1 MPLINRPQYTKTIR
15 QWMGKGLVIV
25 LTGQRRVGKS
35 MCLHMIANEQNQDCN
50 VIFIDKEDYKFGD
63 IKSDKELN
71 LYLEDHFDSEKSNLI
86 LIDEVQDIIDFE
98 HSIRS
103 WIKRSNTDII
113 VTGSNAKMLST
124 DLSTKLAARYIEIP
138 IHSLSYV
145 EFLEFHNIED
155 SDSSLEK
162 YIAFGGLPFL
172 NVIGIDNTQQISDY
186 HKSVYDTVVLKDII
200 QREQIRNVPFLINL
214 GKFLSDN
221 IGKPLSPNS
230 IMKYM
235 KSQGES
241 VSAQIIH
248 SYLTYYVNTFIAYR
262 VYRYDIHGK
271 SLLENNEKYY
281 FEDLGIRNAII
292 HNTNSNDIEKRI
304 ENAVYLH
311 LIRNGW
317 KVTVGQLYSTEID
330 FVAEKN
336 DKTMFIQAAYLIIN
350 DDTEKRE
357 FGNLRNI
364 KSGHSKMVVSMNPLN
379 TDSNVD
385 GIRHIHLRE
394 FLKHEW

>member
-1 MPLINRPQYTKTIR
+1 
-15 QWMGKGLVIV
+15 
-25 LTGQRRVGKS
+25 
-35 MCLHMIANEQNQDCN
+35 MCLHLIANEQNQDCN

-71 LYLEDHFDSEKSNLI
+71 LYLEDHFDSEKRNLI

-103 WIKRSNTDII
+103 WIKRTNTDII

-138 IHSLSYV
+138 IHSLNYD
-145 EFLEFHNIED
+145 EFLEFHNLYD
-155 SDSSLEK
+155 SDNSLEK
-162 YIAFGGLPFL
+162 YLTFGGLPFL
-172 NVIGIDNTQQISDY
+172 NVIGLDNIQQISDY

-241 VSAQIIH
+241 VSAQMIL

-292 HNTNSNDIEKRI
+292 HSTNSNDIEKRI

-336 DKTMFIQAAYLIIN
+336 KKTMFIQAVYLIIN

-357 FGNLRNI
+357 FGNLKNI
-364 KSGHSKMVVSMNPLN
+364 KSSHSKMVVSMNPLN
-379 TDSNVD
+379 TDSDVD